1 MGIRKFLLKNEKGQ
15 QFRLDSLKDG
25 CFFTSPKNFGYSYKI
40 DFIQLGNTFIENEK
54 VLEQKNPSGTLYFKS
69 YDKVEEFI
77 DYVES
82 SERLKL
88 LYTIPLEN
96 KEKIYYKD
104 IITVNFEKTEKNGK
118 WLECP
123 IEFAGKSLWYEEVV
137 SIYNMSAKTDELRWN
152 FKWDSKFTSYD
163 IRRLEYINKGHVEAP
178 IVVEINGP
186 VKNPKIELY
195 VEGELYQTVALNIEI
210 NEYEKLLYSTKEDD
224 FYISKQNTD
233 GTIEDLFDLDYINPE
248 NDNIIRLPK
257 NKSCELRL
265 KADNEIL
272 NAIVKIYSFKKA
284 V

>member
-1 MGIRKFLLKNEKGQ
+1 MVRKFYLQNEKGQ
-15 QFRLDSLKDG
+15 EFSLMNIENYCLLTEPTG
-25 CFFTSPKNFGYSYKI
+25 LGYSYSREYEQI
-40 DFIQLGNTFIENEK
+40 GNTFIENFGK
-54 VLEQKNPSGTLYFKS
+54 LEQKQINGTVNFLN
-69 YDKVEEFI
+69 YDNYSKMIDFI
-77 DYVES
+77 ES
-82 SERLKL
+82 SENLKIA
-88 LYTIPLEN
+88 YTIPF
-96 KEKIYYKD
+96 KEK
-104 IITVNFEKTEKNGK
+104 VKTYFRDVKIQLIDKSELKTS
-118 WLECP
+118 LSEP
-123 IEFAGKSLWYEEVV
+123 IVFDCLSLWYEEIV
-137 SIYNMSAKTDELRWN
+137 SVYNMSAKTDELRWN

-163 IRRLEYINKGHVEAP
+163 IRRLEYINRGHVEAP